1 MDSKFQFPRCLA
13 TANNVGAVVSA
24 GEWRLLERQK
34 QLYRF
39 AEADDRSD
47 NSAAPTVDR
56 PQPDRSPSK
65 PLPIWRGT
73 EISNPF
79 PSSGERDGM
88 GQAARRWHHRRCNQ
102 LMECPDAPAERLEQV
117 PRRLGPR

>member
-39 AEADDRSD
+39 AEADDRSGD
-47 NSAAPTVDR
+47 FTAPTLMIG
-56 PQPDRSPSK
+56 PNPTEASK
-65 PLPIWRGT
+65 PLPIRRGT

-79 PSSGERDGM
+79 PSSGES
-88 GQAARRWHHRRCNQ
+88 ANPSNRC
-102 LMECPDAPAERLEQV
+102 
-117 PRRLGPR
+117 